1 MANPISEKQLAANR
15 ANAKKSPGPTSPE
28 GKKRSSQNALDDGKW
43 AKEVVPIP
51 AGPFREDPVKFYER
65 VEEIMADFKPV
76 GTAQMVAAK
85 RAAAALMRLDRT
97 DRAEAAIICETD
109 RLEGMERD
117 LYPDPDQFFEHVMNI
132 ETVVANISYIAGST
146 TDDDDDRPPWM
157 CLAAYLL
164 GYGPKS
170 RPGVEEHPTPKPLL
184 PETEEECQELAQTL
198 YHRHWTTEQDCLFY
212 FMRKLGDAERAYAR
226 ATDRYNA
233 LMAKRLLGVST
244 DHVDRPRTAAW
255 TEFNRAYTLLR
266 KLQAADA
273 EEE

>member
-1 MANPISEKQLAANR
+1 MDNPISDKQLAANR
-15 ANAKKSPGPTSPE
+15 ANAKKSTGPSAQ
-28 GKKRSSQNALDDGKW
+28 GKKRSSQNALTHGQW
-43 AKEVVPIP
+43 AQEVTPIT
-51 AGPFREDPVKFYER
+51 AGPFREDPVKFHQR

-76 GTAQMVAAK
+76 GTAQMMAAK

-109 RLEGMERD
+109 RLEGMEKDR
-117 LYPDPDQFFEHVMNI
+117 YPDPDDLFEQEGDIQTLLDNI
-132 ETVVANISYIAGST
+132 GYIAGT
-146 TDDDDDRPPWM
+146 VTDVEDPPLWL
-157 CLAAYLL
+157 CLAAYLRR
-164 GYGPKS
+164 YSPQ
-170 RPGVEEHPTPKPLL
+170 PEVGVKDIWTKDVVPT
-184 PETEEECQELAQTL
+184 TEEECKKAAQAL
-198 YHRHWTTEQDCLFY
+198 FRHHWTSEQDCWLY
-212 FMRKLGDAERAYAR
+212 FMRKLGDAERAHAR

-233 LMAKRLLGVST
+233 LMAKRLLGAST